1 MLNGQLKPGYN
12 IQVGT
17 ENNFVIGYDVFP
29 NPTDTRTFI
38 PHLENVQKRLG
49 CKFKFAIADAGYGSE
64 ENYDDLEKNEI
75 TGIVKYTTYEKET
88 KRSFKKK
95 TFNTE
100 NCEGCPFRQLCTK
113 SEYGRVIQRNSHWLE
128 QKAKVKELLSSEE
141 YKSLMKKR
149 STEYETVFVQT
160 KGNLG
165 FRRFHLRGK
174 EKVGT
179 EWRLLMLGY
188 DFKQLIRLM
197 NA

>member
-38 PHLENVQKRLG
+38 PHLENVQRRLG

-64 ENYDDLEKNEI
+64 ENYDYLEKNEI

-88 KRSFKKK
+88 KRSFAKK

-100 NCEGCPFRQLCTK
+100 NWK
-113 SEYGRVIQRNSHWLE
+113 YDAE

-141 YKSLMKKR
+141 YKTLMKKR
-149 STEYETVFVQT
+149 STECETVFGQT

-165 FRRFHLRGK
+165 FRRFYLRGK

-179 EWRLLMLGY
+179 EWGLLMLGY
-188 DFKQLIRLM
+188 DFRQLIRLI